1 MREMLPD
8 RRRNETTEIEFAG
21 EKYIITVGFYNNNK
35 IGEVFINRVKDK
47 VASKLGTALDGA
59 CRDSAILMSMALQ
72 FGTPLQTI
80 AGAITRDEDGTPDTI
95 IGAVCD
101 KLTQRSSE

>member
-1 MREMLPD
+1 MREMLPN
-8 RRRNETTEIEFAG
+8 RRSNETTEIEFAG
-21 EKYIITVGFYNNNK
+21 ERYVITLGFYDDGR
-35 IGEVFINRVKDK
+35 IGEIFINRIKDR

-80 AGAITRDEDGTPDTI
+80 AEAITRDDEGNPDTI

-101 KLTQRSSE
+101 KLNHRRRE